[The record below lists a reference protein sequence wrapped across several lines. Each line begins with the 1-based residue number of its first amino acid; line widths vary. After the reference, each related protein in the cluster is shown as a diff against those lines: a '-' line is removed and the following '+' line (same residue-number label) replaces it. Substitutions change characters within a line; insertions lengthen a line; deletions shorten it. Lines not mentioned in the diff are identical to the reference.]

1 MRTVLI
7 ISVRFVPIVLGLL
20 FALVS
25 QSSAQSSVVHFRYQP
40 EKSDVGTVYHYVKTN
55 IDGTHPEHISQYVAT
70 KDRLEVFK
78 FHPKEEPAAWVFAD
92 MDWRTFSVKHLES
105 WQTFR
110 DGSRKLIAT
119 VDYVDEEKAVAVTV
133 IPTGKPA
140 EKTPIGHLPF
150 HVYNFDFA
158 SLNLTFRHLVNLEST
173 FVVGVADPNFKNEG
187 PLFLYKGEV
196 AVSYV
201 SEESREG
208 VVCRKY
214 RIDGPGLENRGGFIW
229 VNKELGH
236 ITDMEIDLPDNP
248 AWQNFKF
255 KLTGVEKL
263 SPSEWEQFMKDQ
275 F

>member
-7 ISVRFVPIVLGLL
+7 QSVRLVPIVLGLL

-25 QSSAQSSVVHFRYQP
+25 QSSAQSSVTSFLYQP
-40 EKSDVGTVYHYVKTN
+40 EKSAVGTVYHYVKTN

-110 DGSRKLIAT
+110 DGNRKLIAT
-119 VDYVDEEKAVAVTV
+119 IDYVDAEKAAEVTV
-133 IPTGKPA
+133 VPTGKPA

-158 SLNLTFRHLVNLEST
+158 SLNFTFRHLVNPEST

-196 AVSYV
+196 AVSYLAD
-201 SEESREG
+201 ESREG
-208 VVCRKY
+208 IVCRKY
-214 RIDGPGLENRGGFIW
+214 RVDGPGLENRGGLIW
-229 VNKELGH
+229 VDKKRGH

-248 AWQNFKF
+248 AWQTF
-255 KLTGVEKL
+255 KLKLESVETM
-263 SPSEWEQFMKDQ
+263 SPSEWVHFMKAQ